1 MKNYRAIAAELK
13 RRIRSGEYKVS
24 APLPSRMSL
33 LKEFGVA
40 RSTLDRAM
48 AELQSSGD
56 IISRRG
62 SGTYAN
68 APSRYRIGIIGRF
81 LEQYLQKSELPLI
94 RIPDSMLEQ
103 RSEHDKLK
111 TFDALL
117 WMQPNREQLKIAGK
131 LQDTIPQLILNR
143 QEDGFTAISFDHRQA
158 YKKITL
164 ERLEKY
170 PDCIPVFLQ
179 QQQYTLPVHYRL
191 AGFTDAC
198 REKKCFYEICRM
210 PDDFEGKIQV
220 LRQKLAE
227 FEPQRPVVLVSDSLG
242 HTGAVMALAREQQW
256 QWQKT
261 HLYSDAD
268 NFYPVEVWGVQVTSF
283 RQDHFQ
289 LIQDGVE
296 RIQRMLAGD
305 DDGELTLIEVDFC
318 YGDT

>member
-1 MKNYRAIAAELK
+1 
-13 RRIRSGEYKVS
+13 
-24 APLPSRMSL
+24 
-33 LKEFGVA
+33 
-40 RSTLDRAM
+40 
-48 AELQSSGD
+48 
-56 IISRRG
+56 
-62 SGTYAN
+62 
-68 APSRYRIGIIGRF
+68 
-81 LEQYLQKSELPLI
+81 
-94 RIPDSMLEQ
+94 MLFY
-103 RSEHDKLK
+103 S
-111 TFDALL
+111 
-117 WMQPNREQLKIAGK
+117 
-131 LQDTIPQLILNR
+131 
-143 QEDGFTAISFDHRQA
+143 
-158 YKKITL
+158 
-164 ERLEKY
+164 
-170 PDCIPVFLQ
+170 
-179 QQQYTLPVHYRL
+179 LPVHYRL

>member
-143 QEDGFTAISFDHRQA
+143 Q
-158 YKKITL
+158 
-164 ERLEKY
+164 
-170 PDCIPVFLQ
+170 
-179 QQQYTLPVHYRL
+179 
-191 AGFTDAC
+191 
-198 REKKCFYEICRM
+198 
-210 PDDFEGKIQV
+210 
-220 LRQKLAE
+220 
-227 FEPQRPVVLVSDSLG
+227 
-242 HTGAVMALAREQQW
+242 
-256 QWQKT
+256 
-261 HLYSDAD
+261 
-268 NFYPVEVWGVQVTSF
+268 
-283 RQDHFQ
+283 
-289 LIQDGVE
+289 
-296 RIQRMLAGD
+296 
-305 DDGELTLIEVDFC
+305 
-318 YGDT
+318 